1 MSYWCPVIT
10 SLTQQIQE
18 ENMSRRFHA
27 LAIICANVVFAIV
40 LAAWAQAELTIGK
53 ASPDEVIAMLKEGN
67 ERFATGKALHENT
80 DAERL
85 AQAGSESQADH
96 AFATVLSCSDSRVP
110 VERIFDAGFID
121 LFVVRVAGN
130 VVKTDEAGS
139 IEYGLAHVHTPVL
152 VVMGHTQCGAVAAVA
167 DVMQGHKHVFERN
180 IPPLVAPIVPAVKR
194 AIAAHPDAPGKA
206 VVPFAIEEN
215 VWQGITDLFMQSP
228 ATRMIVRSGK
238 VKVVG
243 AIYDVGTGRV
253 SWLPESRVLKL
264 LDAVERDP
272 DRAMNAMAE

>member
-1 MSYWCPVIT
+1 MSRLFHRFVIT
-10 SLTQQIQE
+10 GVSIVCVAL
-18 ENMSRRFHA
+18 FPVLA
-27 LAIICANVVFAIV
+27 LAELVV
-40 LAAWAQAELTIGK
+40 GK
-53 ASPDEVIAMLKEGN
+53 ASPDEVIAMLKDGN
-67 ERFATGKALHENT
+67 ERFATGQALHENT
-80 DAERL
+80 DAQRL
-85 AQAGSESQADH
+85 AQAGSENQRDH

-130 VVKTDEAGS
+130 VVRTNEAGS

-167 DVMQGHKHVFERN
+167 DVVQGHSHAFERN
-180 IPPLVAPIVPAVKR
+180 IPPLVAPIVPAAKR
-194 AIAAHPDAPGKA
+194 AMAAHPDASGRA

-215 VWQGITDLFMQSP
+215 VWQSITDLFMQSP
-228 ATRMIVRSGK
+228 ATRMKVRSGK

-243 AIYDVGTGRV
+243 AVYDVGTGRV
-253 SWLPESRVLKL
+253 DWLPESKVIEL

-272 DRAMNAMAE
+272 ARAMNAMAE

>member
-1 MSYWCPVIT
+1 M
-10 SLTQQIQE
+10 
-18 ENMSRRFHA
+18 NRRLHRFF
-27 LAIICANVVFAIV
+27 IICASAV
-40 LAAWAQAELTIGK
+40 LAVVIPAWALAELVVGK
-53 ASPDEVIAMLKEGN
+53 ASPDEVIAMLKDGN
-67 ERFATGKALHENT
+67 ERFVTGQALHENT
-80 DAERL
+80 DAQRL
-85 AQAGSESQADH
+85 AQAGSENQRDH

-130 VVKTDEAGS
+130 VVRTNEAGS

-167 DVMQGHKHVFERN
+167 DVVQGHSHAFERN
-180 IPPLVAPIVPAVKR
+180 IPPLVAPIVPAAKR
-194 AIAAHPDAPGKA
+194 AMADHPQAKGRA

-215 VWQGITDLFMQSP
+215 VWQSITDLFMQSP
-228 ATRMIVRSGK
+228 ATRMMVRSGK

-243 AIYDVGTGRV
+243 ALYDVGTGRV
-253 SWLPESRVLKL
+253 SWLPESRTMDL

-272 DRAMNAMAE
+272 GRAMNAMAE

>member
-1 MSYWCPVIT
+1 MKRGLHC
-10 SLTQQIQE
+10 
-18 ENMSRRFHA
+18 
-27 LAIICANVVFAIV
+27 LAFLCASAVLVVVMTAG
-40 LAAWAQAELTIGK
+40 AQAEMVVGK

-67 ERFATGKALHENT
+67 ERFVSGQALHQNT

-85 AQAGSESQADH
+85 AQAGNESQGDH

-130 VVKTDEAGS
+130 VVRTHEAGS
-139 IEYGLAHVHTPVL
+139 IEYGLAHVHTPLL

-167 DVMQGHKHVFERN
+167 DVVQGHKHVFERN
-180 IPPLVAPIVPAVKR
+180 IPPLVAPIVPAAER
-194 AIAAHPDAPGKA
+194 AMAAHPEAPGRA

-215 VWQGITDLFMQSP
+215 VWQSITDLFMQSP
-228 ATRMIVRSGK
+228 ATRMMVRSGK

-243 AIYDVGTGRV
+243 TIYDVGTGRV
-253 SWLPESRVLKL
+253 DWLPESRVLEL

-272 DRAMNAMAE
+272 GRAMNAMAQ